1 MKFSKLHSD
10 LKIIEFKFL
19 HLKTIVYYCIKNCPI
34 FSSSTSLESPQ
45 APLHFGMRVFT
56 VVQIVEKLWAN
67 VQDMLSTPVN
77 TVVYLWR
84 VLHLQLIPSW
94 FESIESNDTPIHIR
108 LAIIT

>member
-67 VQDMLSTPVN
+67 VQDMLSTPV
-77 TVVYLWR
+77 TLGTLPQTPRPSGYIRIQSYL
-84 VLHLQLIPSW
+84 
-94 FESIESNDTPIHIR
+94 
-108 LAIIT
+108 